1 MGIRAEDMPRVFELF
16 FTSKPG
22 GSGLGL
28 PMARKIV
35 EKHGG
40 RLELASA
47 LGQGTT
53 VRLMFPCLEPG
64 AVDAAGHLSSPLSP
78 DEKEVEG

>member
-1 MGIRAEDMPRVFELF
+1 MPRVFELF

-40 RLELASA
+40 RIKLTSA
-47 LGQGTT
+47 PGKDTS
-53 VRLMFPCLEPG
+53 VRLMFPCLEPRP
-64 AVDAAGHLSSPLSP
+64 VDVPEHLSSPMSAH
-78 DEKEVEG
+78 ERGVEG